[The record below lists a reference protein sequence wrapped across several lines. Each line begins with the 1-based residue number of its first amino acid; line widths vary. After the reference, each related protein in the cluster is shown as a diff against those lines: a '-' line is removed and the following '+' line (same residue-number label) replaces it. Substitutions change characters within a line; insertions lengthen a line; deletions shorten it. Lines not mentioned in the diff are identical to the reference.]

1 MVVFEA
7 HEPWMTG
14 QLIYPSVW
22 WEHGAAGLRDPR
34 LAELEERFA
43 ALD

>member
-1 MVVFEA
+1 
-7 HEPWMTG
+7 MTG
-14 QLIYPSVW
+14 QLIYPDVW

-43 ALD
+43 DLD